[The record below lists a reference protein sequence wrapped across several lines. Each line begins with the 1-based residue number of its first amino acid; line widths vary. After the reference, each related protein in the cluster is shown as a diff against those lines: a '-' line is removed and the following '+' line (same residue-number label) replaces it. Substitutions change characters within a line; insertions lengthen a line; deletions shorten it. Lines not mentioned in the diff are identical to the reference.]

1 MNNTFYWDVEYGE
14 RIVDLKDFCVSKYM
28 VTNNEYYEFIKDN
41 GYNIHSYWID
51 DNNDDEGWK
60 WRVLYNINNPI
71 TWIIPDEI
79 EYK

>member
-1 MNNTFYWDVEYGE
+1 MNL
-14 RIVDLKDFCVSKYM
+14 LKIMDII
-28 VTNNEYYEFIKDN
+28 FI
-41 GYNIHSYWID
+41 HWID